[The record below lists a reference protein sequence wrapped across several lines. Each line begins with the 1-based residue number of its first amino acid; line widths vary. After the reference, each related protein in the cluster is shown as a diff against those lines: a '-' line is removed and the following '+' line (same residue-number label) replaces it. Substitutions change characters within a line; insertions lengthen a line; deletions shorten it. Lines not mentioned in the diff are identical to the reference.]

1 GVSGEL
7 IPAGETARLA
17 DTLTKLAYSHKKRT
31 YYGTAGRKA
40 VSNDRTWDMAVYRY
54 HQAYLSLMQK
64 LSEPG
69 QIRGGGQRF
78 TAPPR
83 PTHRGSQTATQVGP
97 STR

>member
-1 GVSGEL
+1 MASDLPALREIVEPGVSGEL

-40 VSNDRTWDMAVYRY
+40 VSNGRTWDMAVYRY
-54 HQAYLSLMQK
+54 HQAYLGLIQK

-69 QIRGGGQRF
+69 HIRE
-78 TAPPR
+78 
-83 PTHRGSQTATQVGP
+83 
-97 STR
+97 